1 MRHLLI
7 ESPAESSESGPA
19 RHLPTKIE
27 LSLFD
32 PFVKRVFPRI
42 EARIPPGVTAN
53 QVTIAGHFASLLAA
67 VFLVLSPSS
76 RWWCL
81 AAAVMIFCHWFADT
95 LDGPMAR
102 VRGTSDLGHYL
113 DHYGDVVDSVLVGL
127 AIFMTPGSHLSLGV
141 VVVIL
146 DLLSWVHAQLKSE
159 LTGITI
165 IPRFGSTELH
175 LVAIIGLIAQVA
187 FDYAK
192 PLSWFD
198 SITGSSGSLTAL
210 LKFDSGLT
218 LVDHLGIL
226 ACAGGFLQLAADVL
240 SFVWSL
246 KRADRG

>member
-1 MRHLLI
+1 VI

-81 AAAVMIFCHWFADT
+81 AAAFMIFCHWFADT

-102 VRGTSDLGHYL
+102 ARGMSDLGHYL
-113 DHYGDVVDSVLVGL
+113 DHYGDVLDTVLIGL

-141 VVVIL
+141 VIVLVY
-146 DLLSWVHAQLKSE
+146 LLSCIHAQLKIE

-165 IPRFGSTELH
+165 IPRFGPTELH
-175 LVAIIGLIAQVA
+175 LVAIIGLIAQIA
-187 FDYAK
+187 FDYGE
-192 PLSWFD
+192 PLTWFD
-198 SITGSSGSLTAL
+198 SISGSSGSLTRL

-218 LVDHLGIL
+218 GIDHLGIL
-226 ACAGGFLQLAADVL
+226 ACAVVFLQLAVDVL